1 MQGGLSPCFRQKK
14 NKKKTTTTPR
24 TTIISELLDELY
36 IAHLRN
42 FRIHQFRF
50 YINTSD
56 AVGE

>member
-1 MQGGLSPCFRQKK
+1 MQGGLSLCFRQKK
-14 NKKKTTTTPR
+14 QKTTTTPR
-24 TTIISELLDELY
+24 TTIISELLDKLY